1 MDRMHDSE
9 VSKHQ
14 IALPFLSSVPR
25 VRLDEPTHT
34 RHHADAPRLSVL
46 GSVRIDRAEREFS
59 SARAVDVIAY
69 LAFHRD
75 GASAER
81 LKAWVWPVEAPPS
94 PQAFA
99 NVMSRA
105 RVGLGTD
112 DRGQP
117 WLSRA
122 GRDRMYRLDAR
133 VRTDVD
139 EFRELVAEAK
149 RADFERERL
158 LHLIRA
164 LELVRGAPFGGG
176 SQSFVWADHF
186 ARAEILHLID
196 ETAHHGADLALSLGR
211 WRDARNAAFAGLRI
225 IRGCEQCFE
234 RRFRAAA
241 GERHIV
247 ELRASMNDLIAV
259 VAEDLGCAP
268 SPNLVSSFVRE
279 TWSDLV
285 AEVNGTTT
293 HPTRP

>member
-1 MDRMHDSE
+1 MDRPADPALSR
-9 VSKHQ
+9 HQ

-25 VRLDEPTHT
+25 ILG
-34 RHHADAPRLSVL
+34 HANINAPRLSVL
-46 GSVRIDRAEREFS
+46 GSVRIDNAAREFS
-59 SARAVDVIAY
+59 SSRAVDVIAY

-81 LKAWVWPVEAPPS
+81 LKAWVWPVDSSPS

-105 RVGLGTD
+105 RIGLGND

-122 GRDRMYRLDAR
+122 GRDQMYRLDPR

-139 EFRELVAEAK
+139 EFRELVAEAE
-149 RADFERERL
+149 RADTELERL
-158 LHLIRA
+158 LHTTRA
-164 LELVRGAPFGGG
+164 LALVRGVPFGGG
-176 SQSFVWADHF
+176 PRSFAWTDQF

-196 ETAHHGADLALSLGR
+196 ETAHRGADLALSLGR
-211 WRDARNAAFAGLRI
+211 FSDAREAAFAGLRI

-241 GERHIV
+241 GERHSV
-247 ELRASMNDLIAV
+247 ELRSAMGELIGV
-259 VAEDLGCAP
+259 IAEDLGCEP
-268 SPNLVSSFVRE
+268 SPHLVSSFVRE
-279 TWSDLV
+279 TWSELV
-285 AEVNGTTT
+285 AELNGTPGNAT
-293 HPTRP
+293 